1 MPMMKKR
8 EVKPVEKTPK
18 PEPKPK
24 PNGKVVNPSEKLAT
38 LLRKEGMIAAKVK
51 KAQEELKAV
60 QADILKIWEARQE
73 QAKQLLSENPEE

>member
-1 MPMMKKR
+1 MMKKR
-8 EVKPVEKTPK
+8 EVKPVEKAPK

-24 PNGKVVNPSEKLAT
+24 PNGKVANVSEKLAL

-60 QADILKIWEARQE
+60 QADILKLWEARNE
-73 QAKQLLSENPEE
+73 QAAALLNNTPEK